1 MRELVFALED
11 GIVSTGGAVVGIAA
25 GTGDERIV
33 VLSGMVIIVVAALS
47 TASGTFL
54 SNKSVQQLLKRRI
67 QDERK
72 EIEIRPQ
79 KELKE
84 LEQLYRDR
92 GFDDKETAILI
103 QKIKNNKDLWLE
115 EMTCKELGIGF
126 SQLMETRGSAE
137 VAWLA
142 YLFGGFVPIIP
153 FVFLPIDLAIINA
166 FILSLIGLF
175 IIGYWKARVTK
186 TNRWR
191 GGLEMMF
198 VAASAGLAGYLI
210 GRLIGLLTGFQ
221 ID

>member
-54 SNKSVQQLLKRRI
+54 SNKSVQ
-67 QDERK
+67 
-72 EIEIRPQ
+72 EIEMRPQ

-92 GFDDKETAILI
+92 GFDDKEIAILI

-126 SQLMETRGSAE
+126 SQLMETHGSAE

-153 FVFLPIDLAIINA
+153 FVILPIDLAIINA

-210 GRLIGLLTGFQ
+210 GRLIGLLTGIQ